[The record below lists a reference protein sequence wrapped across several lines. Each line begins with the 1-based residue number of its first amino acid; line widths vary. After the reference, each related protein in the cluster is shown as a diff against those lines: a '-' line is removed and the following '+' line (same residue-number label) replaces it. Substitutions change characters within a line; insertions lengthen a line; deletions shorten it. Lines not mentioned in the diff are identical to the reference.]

1 MHIKQNQSQDDGLSP
16 QLHAPIKLGEYFVT
30 KIDTVQRQIDA
41 DFTDLTVPEAFISV
55 GNTSKLN
62 SNII

>member
-1 MHIKQNQSQDDGLSP
+1 MMAFHHNCMP
-16 QLHAPIKLGEYFVT
+16 QLGEYFVT

-55 GNTSKLN
+55 GNTSKVN
-62 SNII
+62 SSII